1 MLCIIT
7 FLFKYSCLFNI
18 ACLCSIVIRCIYR
31 HIIHSYS
38 KCEDLIVDK
47 ILAWENSRNLAK
59 LPIISFPSKWHLRN
73 ERRNSIL
80 MMCHYPAAWPIR
92 STTQTWVVT
101 HHQYWISALVSQTSF
116 GGETIVSIAKC
127 WLFSQANKIP
137 VVEILWIKVQQK
149 IELDCF
155 VSWRYTIDFP
165 SLPKFN
171 HVNVS
176 AVHEIELHHVK
187 DVSSTIQR

>member
-1 MLCIIT
+1 M
-7 FLFKYSCLFNI
+7 
-18 ACLCSIVIRCIYR
+18 
-31 HIIHSYS
+31 
-38 KCEDLIVDK
+38 DK

-80 MMCHYPAAWPIR
+80 MTCHYPAAWPIR

-116 GGETIVSIAKC
+116 GGDTIVSIAKC
-127 WLFSQANKIP
+127 WLFSQADKIP
-137 VVEILWIKVQQK
+137 VVEVLWIKVQQK

-155 VSWRYTIDFP
+155 VLRRYSIDFP

-171 HVNVS
+171 DVNVS

>member
-7 FLFKYSCLFNI
+7 FLFKYSCLFNS
-18 ACLCSIVIRCIYR
+18 ACLCSIVIRCISG

-38 KCEDLIVDK
+38 KCEVLIVDK
-47 ILAWENSRNLAK
+47 ILAWENSRNFAK

-80 MMCHYPAAWPIR
+80 MTCHYPAAWPIR

-127 WLFSQANKIP
+127 WLFSQADKIP
-137 VVEILWIKVQQK
+137 VVEILWIKV
-149 IELDCF
+149 E
-155 VSWRYTIDFP
+155 
-165 SLPKFN
+165 PK
-171 HVNVS
+171 
-176 AVHEIELHHVK
+176 K
-187 DVSSTIQR
+187 

>member
-18 ACLCSIVIRCIYR
+18 ACLCSIVIRCISG
-31 HIIHSYS
+31 HIIHSCS

-80 MMCHYPAAWPIR
+80 MTCHYPAARPIR

-155 VSWRYTIDFP
+155 VSCRYTIDFP

-171 HVNVS
+171 DVNVS

>member
-18 ACLCSIVIRCIYR
+18 ACLCSKVIRCISW

-38 KCEDLIVDK
+38 KCEVLIVDK
-47 ILAWENSRNLAK
+47 ILAWENSRNFAK

-80 MMCHYPAAWPIR
+80 MTCHYPAARPIR

-101 HHQYWISALVSQTSF
+101 HHQYWISVLVSQTSF

-127 WLFSQANKIP
+127 WLFSQADKIP

-155 VSWRYTIDFP
+155 VSWRYSIDFP

-171 HVNVS
+171 NVNVS
-176 AVHEIELHHVK
+176 AVHEIELHLVK

>member
-18 ACLCSIVIRCIYR
+18 ACLCWKVIRCISW

-38 KCEDLIVDK
+38 KCEVLIVDK
-47 ILAWENSRNLAK
+47 ILAWENSRNFAK

-80 MMCHYPAAWPIR
+80 MTCHYPVARPIR

-116 GGETIVSIAKC
+116 GGETIVSLTKC

-171 HVNVS
+171 DVNVS
-176 AVHEIELHHVK
+176 AVHEIELHQVK